1 MSIVLDAEVIT
12 FQIRDRNVD
21 VSRRV
26 LDSNRPIRVR
36 FRKAWFSR
44 KFIVSMDL
52 CWFEFDTAM
61 EAENFVDDVKR
72 AAQHIRECRATSTW

>member
-1 MSIVLDAEVIT
+1 MSIVLDAEVVT
-12 FQIRDRNVD
+12 FQVRDRFVD
-21 VSRRV
+21 VSRRT

-61 EAENFVDDVKR
+61 EAEDFVADVKR
-72 AAQHIRECRATSTW
+72 ATQHIRTCRATNTW